1 MMHRPRIGHL
11 GGSGGM
17 PPPEIFGI
25 FGDMRAFLVTFALK
39 KSHTKKVAKKKL
51 QMFLISQQ
59 NELTIVI
66 LLVSNYHSINYHH
79 EHLLA

>member
-1 MMHRPRIGHL
+1 MYRPRSGHL

-39 KSHTKKVAKKKL
+39 KSVNKEAGQEKTQDA
-51 QMFLISQQ
+51 F
-59 NELTIVI
+59 
-66 LLVSNYHSINYHH
+66 
-79 EHLLA
+79 